1 MAIHGAFSNCDLC
14 LAGCQ
19 ISPNLW
25 NYTQNGFY
33 TQTFRHCTNMCSFCN
48 SSYSQKNAM
57 NFCATPNYNTGLCST
72 FNNAT
77 NISFSSYAQNKST
90 PFWWNFLSG
99 PGLSQ
104 VQLTSPRSITRTGST
119 GIIYGYEAVQFNTT
133 STTMS
138 VNASVNYGVVWNSWR
153 ANSGNGIV
161 ASTNQSFSPT
171 WNGNY
176 SDKSGT
182 IDYRSVYQFQARAEL
197 F

>member
-1 MAIHGAFSNCDLC
+1 MAIHGAFLTCNLC

-25 NYTQNGFY
+25 NYSQNGFY

-48 SSYSQKNAM
+48 SNYSQKNAM
-57 NFCATPNYNTGLCST
+57 NFCYTPNYNTGLCNI
-72 FNNAT
+72 FNNAN
-77 NISFSSYAQNKST
+77 NIGFNSYARTKSI

-104 VQLTSPRSITRTGST
+104 IQLTSPRSITRTGST
-119 GIIYGYEAVQFNTT
+119 AIIYGYEAVQFITV
-133 STTMS
+133 SSTMS
-138 VNASVNYGVVWNSWR
+138 VNASVNYGVIWNSWR

-161 ASTNQSFSPT
+161 ASTNQSFVPSY
-171 WNGNY
+171 NGNY

>member
-1 MAIHGAFSNCDLC
+1 MAIHGTFSNCDLC

-25 NYTQNGFY
+25 NYNQGGFY
-33 TQTFRHCTNMCSFCN
+33 TQTFRYCTNMCSFCN

-57 NFCATPNYNTGLCST
+57 NFCYTPNYNTGLCNV
-72 FNNAT
+72 FNTAT
-77 NISFSSYAQNKST
+77 NISFSSYARNKST

-104 VQLTSPRSITRTGST
+104 IQLTSPRSITRTGNSAV
-119 GIIYGYEAVQFNTT
+119 IYGYEAVQFTNV

-138 VNASVNYGVVWNSWR
+138 INASVSYGSVWSSWR
-153 ANSGNGIV
+153 VNSASGII
-161 ASTNQSFSPT
+161 ASINQSFSPT
-171 WNGNY
+171 YNGNY

-182 IDYRSVYQFQARAEL
+182 TDYRSVFQFVGQVQII
-197 F
+197 

>member
-19 ISPNLW
+19 VSPNLW
-25 NYTQNGFY
+25 NYNQNGFY
-33 TQTFRHCTNMCSFCN
+33 TQTFRYCTSMCSFCN

-104 VQLTSPRSITRTGST
+104 VQFT
-119 GIIYGYEAVQFNTT
+119 TT
-133 STTMS
+133 STSMS
-138 VNASVNYGVVWNSWR
+138 VNASMDYGAVWSSWR
-153 ANSGNGIV
+153 ANSAGGIV
-161 ASTNQSFSPT
+161 TSTNQSWSPT

-182 IDYRSVYQFQARAEL
+182 IDYRSVYQFVARSSAL
-197 F
+197 